1 MMDFAPSENTC
12 KKSPQF
18 IHILFISEILKA
30 LQSKVMFKIQKPTFS
45 PVILE
50 LLANDVRLEKEGI

>member
-1 MMDFAPSENTC
+1 MDFAPSENTYN
-12 KKSPQF
+12 KSPQF
-18 IHILFISEILKA
+18 IHILFISEILKT

-50 LLANDVRLEKEGI
+50 LLANAIRLEKEGI